1 MEDYED
7 DYFDG
12 EGNYIEVGDY
22 FFDGEYYILRT
33 E

>member
-1 MEDYED
+1 MD

-12 EGNYIEVGDY
+12 EGNYVEIGDY